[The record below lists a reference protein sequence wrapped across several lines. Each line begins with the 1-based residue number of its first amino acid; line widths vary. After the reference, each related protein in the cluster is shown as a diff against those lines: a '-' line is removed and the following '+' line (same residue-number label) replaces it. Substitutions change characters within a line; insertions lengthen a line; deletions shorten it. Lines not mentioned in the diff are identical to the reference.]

1 MANQKDMESKD
12 IYKKV
17 LNGVDYLNDLL
28 TEYEDALME
37 SVAQYAKNKDL
48 SSIPQQISKAEKLKS
63 YIVKVNELK
72 REFNNLH
79 FGDQTETAAQND
91 TDKEIAAYE
100 RTEWWIVD
108 EAIKVETRRPDGTPY
123 SNIIPIS
130 IFSHIVKVTSDFI
143 YNKGSVKT
151 SDVLKILQNEIV
163 SQSDYKK
170 TPRIPVYATFKVLV
184 KEKLLKIDSAN
195 SRKYIKC
202 VPIDQFNQ
210 WLNNFNFKD

>member
-1 MANQKDMESKD
+1 MVSQKDAESKD

-17 LNGVDYLNDLL
+17 LNGVDCLYDVL

-37 SVAQYAKNKDL
+37 SVAQYAKNKDI
-48 SSIPQQISKAEKLKS
+48 SAIPQQIAKAEKLKN
-63 YIVKVNELK
+63 YIVKVSELK
-72 REFNNLH
+72 RELNSLH
-79 FGDQTETAAQND
+79 FGEQTQIAKQNES
-91 TDKEIAAYE
+91 DKEIAAYE

-108 EAIKVETRRPDGTPY
+108 GAIKVETKRPDGTPY
-123 SNIIPIS
+123 SNIIPIA
-130 IFSHIVKVTSDFI
+130 IFSSIAKVASDFI

-151 SDVLKILQNEIV
+151 SDVLKILQNDIV

-184 KEKLLKIDSAN
+184 KEKLLKIDDAN

-202 VPIDQFNQ
+202 TPIDQFNQ
-210 WLNNFNFKD
+210 WLKSLV